1 VSYKVVRNSDGLVI
15 AFGPNN
21 EHYEPTVE
29 TSQTLSIEE
38 NQPTRSRSASEVR
51 QNRNNRLAASDWT
64 QMPDYSASNK
74 SDWATYRQALR
85 DITTHSSFPDLQDSD
100 WPEAP

>member
-29 TSQTLSIEE
+29 ASQTLSIEE

-51 QNRNNRLAASDWT
+51 QNRNDRLAASDWT
-64 QMPDYSASNK
+64 QMPDYSGSDKA
-74 SDWATYRQALR
+74 DWATYRQALR
-85 DITTHSSFPDLQDSD
+85 DVPSQDGFPRDITWPDE
-100 WPEAP
+100 P